1 MSNKQ
6 EFIKYVMELMDG
18 NVVDMNEQA
27 AKYWAN
33 LQVERP
39 EKEKPMFTDNG
50 KIIIEHMKQNIGVTY
65 TSKEIADALL
75 VSSRTVSGAM
85 RKLITDGFV
94 EKAGEDPVVY
104 KLTEKGIEVEVH

>member
-33 LQVERP
+33 LQIEKP

-50 KIIIEHMKQNIGVTY
+50 KIIIEHMKLVPEEVY
-65 TSKEIADALL
+65 SSKGIAEAIL

-85 RKLITDGFV
+85 RKLINDGFV
-94 EKAGEDPVVY
+94 EKVGEDPVVY
-104 KLTEKGIEVEVH
+104 KLTEKGIEINI